1 MKTQLPQFFAQLLGL
16 VEPWY
21 ISRIEQQELEVHIH
35 VDFTRGAKFP
45 YKETFCPVHDTNIRQ
60 WRHMN
65 LFQYRTYIHARV
77 PRIQA
82 PDGIQPVAV
91 PCAREGSGFT
101 LLFEAMALQLA
112 QMADTG
118 RGWNPSNPCVWMK
131 DHETRDTG
139 T

>member
-1 MKTQLPQFFAQLLGL
+1 
-16 VEPWY
+16 
-21 ISRIEQQELEVHIH
+21 
-35 VDFTRGAKFP
+35 
-45 YKETFCPVHDTNIRQ
+45 
-60 WRHMN
+60 MN